1 MAELVARMADTKE
14 GDGTMLDHSLLYF
27 GAGMGNGNV
36 HDRSNPPAMLVGGA
50 HGRME
55 GNRHIATEKDTP
67 VANLLVGMGEL
78 AGVQLESFG
87 PSTGKVK
94 L

>member
-1 MAELVARMADTKE
+1 
-14 GDGTMLDHSLLYF
+14 MLFRS
-27 GAGMGNGNV
+27 MSNGNV

-55 GNRHIATEKDTP
+55 GNRHIAATPDTP
-67 VANLLVGMGEL
+67 VANLLLGIGEL
-78 AGVQLESFG
+78 AGVELDKMG
-87 PSTGKVK
+87 PSTGKIT